1 MPARSFR
8 PTLVALVLSGLLL
21 TACGE
26 ATTAQQ
32 AGPAQAIPVDVV
44 TLHPVTLPLTS
55 ELTGR
60 TSAYRIAEVRPQVG
74 GILKKRLFT
83 EGAHVKA
90 GQPLY
95 QIDPDTYEASVASAK
110 ANLAQAEALEASSRL
125 QAKRYAE
132 LVKIQAVSQQDY
144 DDAQASWK
152 QYQAQVAAAKASL
165 KSAQI
170 DLNRTRITAPITG
183 RISSSAVTE
192 GALVT
197 ASQSDALTTI
207 RQLDPLYVDLTQSS
221 TDLLH
226 LKRLMA
232 EGKLATDKDQ
242 QPLVHFTLEDGSAY
256 SQVGKLQFA
265 DASVDETT
273 GMVTLRAVV
282 PNPDGL
288 LLPGMF
294 LRASLDE
301 GQRAD
306 ALLVPQKAVTRT
318 PRGGTSVMVVN
329 GQDQVEPRDIQVS
342 QSIKGSW
349 LVESGLQAGDKVI
362 VAGLQKVKTGAK
374 VAPQEAAATADADKE

>member
-8 PTLVALVLSGLLL
+8 PTLIALVLSGLLL

-32 AGPAQAIPVDVV
+32 TGPAHAIPVDVV
-44 TLHPVTLPLTS
+44 TLQPVTLPLTS

-83 EGAHVKA
+83 EGSQVKA

-95 QIDPDTYEASVASAK
+95 QIDPDTYEANVASAK
-110 ANLAQAEALEASSRL
+110 ASLAQAQALEAASHL

-152 QYQAQVAAAKASL
+152 QNQAQVAAAKASL

-170 DLNRTRITAPITG
+170 DLNRTRITAPISG
-183 RISSSAVTE
+183 RISASAFTE

-197 ASQSDALTTI
+197 ASQAGALTTI
-207 RQLDPLYVDLTQSS
+207 RQLNPLYVDLTQSS

-226 LKRLMA
+226 LKHLMA
-232 EGKLATDKDQ
+232 EGKLAIGKDK
-242 QPLVHFTLEDGSAY
+242 QPLVHFTLEDGTAY
-256 SQVGKLQFA
+256 AQEGKLQFA
-265 DASVDETT
+265 DASVNETT

-282 PNPDGL
+282 PNPDDL

-318 PRGGTSVMVVN
+318 PRGGTSVLVVN
-329 GQDQVEPRDIQVS
+329 GQNEVEQRDIQVS
-342 QSIKGSW
+342 QSVKGNW

-362 VAGLQKVKTGAK
+362 VAGLQKVRAGAK
-374 VAPQEAAATADADKE
+374 VAPQEVATTADANKE